1 MVRFGHCAALAA
13 AILCAS
19 AAHGQTTRPERLEPP
34 ALPGGLIPVDPVVE
48 DVGALSLSLR
58 TLERGLQHPSAF
70 NRVYRM
76 PGFGNQFVRVDG
88 GLYAVF
94 PQSAYAPSREGAV
107 PLIPGGTE
115 YYMGDPTGA
124 AYRPANGTLGPPRAI
139 TAVPMGIR
147 IDSRIDVSPE
157 PLAESPRARV
167 RPGSESNRATEV
179 REVPGVIEPIEPPSQ
194 KPLNVPGTM
203 FGDEDYRAARLLE
216 LLSRAVRA
224 EQESAAP

>member
-1 MVRFGHCAALAA
+1 MCLATA
-13 AILCAS
+13 VS
-19 AAHGQTTRPERLEPP
+19 GQTTRPQRLEPP

-58 TLERGLQHPSAF
+58 TLERGLQHPMAF
-70 NRVYRM
+70 HRIYRM
-76 PGFGNQFVRVDG
+76 PGLSGQFVRVDG

-94 PQSAYAPSREGAV
+94 PHSAYAPSREGAV

-157 PLAESPRARV
+157 PLADSPRARV
-167 RPGSESNRATEV
+167 RPGGESTRATEV
-179 REVPGVIEPIEPPSQ
+179 RTSGSASEAMEPPSQ
-194 KPLNVPGTM
+194 ELLNVPGTM

-216 LLSRAVRA
+216 LLSRAIRA
-224 EQESAAP
+224 EQETAAP